1 MIGECC
7 FAIPNL
13 RGLNVSTIIIVETLQ
28 KGNASTI
35 KISRIDS
42 VYTPFKTRYNYRMK
56 PLGFLVM
63 GVSGSGKTT
72 LAKALAKRLG
82 WDFLDADDF
91 HPPENI
97 AKMTAGIP
105 LDDSDR
111 TPWLAALHEKLSST
125 LQADRRPVLACS
137 ALKEKY
143 RAQLLDG
150 LEDILIVHLAG
161 SYDLIRSRMTGRA
174 GHFMQPEML
183 ASQFETLEP
192 PTGALTVDISM
203 PVDEAVEN
211 ILQTCF
217 PDRYAG

>member
-1 MIGECC
+1 M
-7 FAIPNL
+7 
-13 RGLNVSTIIIVETLQ
+13 S
-28 KGNASTI
+28 
-35 KISRIDS
+35 
-42 VYTPFKTRYNYRMK
+42 

-72 LAKALAKRLG
+72 LARALAERLG

-111 TPWLAALHEKLSST
+111 TPWLDAIHKRLLST
-125 LQADRRPVLACS
+125 LKADRRPVLACS

-150 LEDILIVHLAG
+150 LEGIVIVHLAG
-161 SYDLIRSRMTGRA
+161 SYDVIRPRLQGRR
-174 GHFMQPEML
+174 GHFMKAEML
-183 ASQFETLEP
+183 RSQFEALESP
-192 PTGALTVDISM
+192 PHALTVDVSL
-203 PVDEAVEN
+203 PLAEAVETVV
-211 ILQTCF
+211 QTCF
-217 PDRYAG
+217 SERRAP